1 MNAHRGNDVLQ
12 LLSLILGRMPDLRNR
27 PEACIT
33 QEKSV
38 AHERVG

>member
-12 LLSLILGRMPDLRNR
+12 LLRLRAKTMADLRNR
-27 PEACIT
+27 PEAGIT
-33 QEKSV
+33 QEKTV